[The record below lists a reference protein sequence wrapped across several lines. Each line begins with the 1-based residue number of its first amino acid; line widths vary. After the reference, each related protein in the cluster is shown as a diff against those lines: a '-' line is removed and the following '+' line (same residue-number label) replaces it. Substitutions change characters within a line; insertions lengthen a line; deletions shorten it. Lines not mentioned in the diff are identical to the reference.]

1 MRAVMPDLGLTTDV
15 IVGFP
20 TETDA
25 EYEDTRRL
33 MEDIRFDAAF
43 IFKYSERKGTV
54 AQKKLPDDVPAETK
68 TKRIVELIEIQKK
81 ATNDINQAL
90 IGSTQEVLI
99 EEPSPKNNNVFIGRT
114 DNFKT
119 TIVPSAGF
127 RVGDI
132 VDVTIVDAKGATLF
146 GRPVR
151 NAACA
156 T

>member
-1 MRAVMPDLGLTTDV
+1 MREEIPDLGLTTDV

-25 EYEDTRRL
+25 EYEDTRRT
-33 MEDIRFDAAF
+33 MEDVRFDAAF

-54 AQKKLPDDVPAETK
+54 AQKKLPDDVPPESK
-68 TKRIVELIEIQKK
+68 TERIMELIGLQQRV
-81 ATNDINQAL
+81 TNEINQAL
-90 IGSTQEVLI
+90 VGTVHDVLI
-99 EEPSPKNNNVFIGRT
+99 EECSQKDYNRLIGRT

-119 TIVPSAGF
+119 TIVPAAGYT
-127 RVGDI
+127 VGNL
-132 VDVTIVDAKGATLF
+132 VPVTIVEAKGATLF

-151 NAACA
+151 NAAYA